1 MPSSIVSSIDRV
13 VSSAIDKYNDILQ
26 SEHVS
31 KNIIIDGK
39 ESRGQV
45 EEKKKQI
52 TTEDEYTRTC
62 TCMLDTPVKRGSFIQ
77 IENNDKT
84 GYDLGIVKSV
94 PNRTPVDYYFT
105 VLLFNTTAK
114 RQRQIDVGIDSN
126 AVNQIIT
133 SKIWDIQRNDILH
146 IGSERYKITDLRE
159 LDKEICE
166 GYMTFYRE

>member
-77 IENNDKT
+77 IENNDK
-84 GYDLGIVKSV
+84 LG
-94 PNRTPVDYYFT
+94 
-105 VLLFNTTAK
+105 
-114 RQRQIDVGIDSN
+114 
-126 AVNQIIT
+126 
-133 SKIWDIQRNDILH
+133 
-146 IGSERYKITDLRE
+146 
-159 LDKEICE
+159 
-166 GYMTFYRE
+166 

>member
-1 MPSSIVSSIDRV
+1 M
-13 VSSAIDKYNDILQ
+13 
-26 SEHVS
+26 
-31 KNIIIDGK
+31 
-39 ESRGQV
+39 
-45 EEKKKQI
+45 
-52 TTEDEYTRTC
+52 
-62 TCMLDTPVKRGSFIQ
+62 
-77 IENNDKT
+77 
-84 GYDLGIVKSV
+84 
-94 PNRTPVDYYFT
+94 
-105 VLLFNTTAK
+105 

>member
-94 PNRTPVDYYFT
+94 PNRTPFYYLILLLRDIESNLYILQMDTLLAIILWLKMKFL
-105 VLLFNTTAK
+105 VLL
-114 RQRQIDVGIDSN
+114 V
-126 AVNQIIT
+126 V
-133 SKIWDIQRNDILH
+133 LV
-146 IGSERYKITDLRE
+146 
-159 LDKEICE
+159 
-166 GYMTFYRE
+166 

>member
-1 MPSSIVSSIDRV
+1 MPSSIVGSIDRV

-94 PNRTPVDYYFT
+94 PNRTPVGVGIPCFVSRVGT
-105 VLLFNTTAK
+105 